1 MQINA
6 LEVAIQEAVVACGF
20 DYIQNIGSSILYCN
34 PYDVKRHMKKS
45 KKLFLL
51 IVILFI
57 IGLGFASYDIARR
70 TTFPGS
76 KGQLKERIKKQFF
89 EKDTVNRKNP

>member
-1 MQINA
+1 MN
-6 LEVAIQEAVVACGF
+6 
-20 DYIQNIGSSILYCN
+20 
-34 PYDVKRHMKKS
+34 KS
-45 KKLFLL
+45 KKIFLF

-57 IGLGFASYDIARR
+57 VGLGFASYDIARR

-89 EKDTVNRKNP
+89 EKDTLKRNNP